1 MQDDTIRELAK
12 SASPQ
17 VRVVEYTKQGI
28 KSMMEKR
35 NVVAADRTPVH
46 EFKDINGDWDKVA
59 AAMFDLSDIRE
70 DEFDKADKADKSDKA
85 DKADKAANTQ
95 VADR

>member
-1 MQDDTIRELAK
+1 MSIPKR
-12 SASPQ
+12 
-17 VRVVEYTKQGI
+17 I

-59 AAMFDLSDIRE
+59 VAMFDLSDV
-70 DEFDKADKADKSDKA
+70 DEAPHVKNVDKPAVDKDGRDGR
-85 DKADKAANTQ
+85 DHFT
-95 VADR
+95 